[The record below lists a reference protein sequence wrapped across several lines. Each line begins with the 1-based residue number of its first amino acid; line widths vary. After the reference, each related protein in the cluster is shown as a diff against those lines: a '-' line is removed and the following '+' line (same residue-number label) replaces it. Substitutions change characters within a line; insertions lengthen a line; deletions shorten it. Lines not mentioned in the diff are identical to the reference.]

1 MAVPSILQRILQRKS
16 EEIAAGKAVT
26 PTAELV
32 AQARDCAPPRGFENG
47 LRMALSKGPAVI
59 AEIKK
64 ASPSAGVIRE
74 DFQPGAI
81 ARSYQS
87 AGAACLSVLTDRDFF
102 QGMPSFCARPVMP
115 APCRCCVRIS

>member
-16 EEIAAGKAVT
+16 EEVAAGKAVR
-26 PTAELV
+26 PMVDLA
-32 AQARDCAPPRGFENG
+32 AQMRDCASVRGFEKG
-47 LRMALSKGPAVI
+47 LRQALAKGPAVI

-74 DFQPGAI
+74 DFQPAPI

-102 QGMPSFCARPVMP
+102 QGDDRYLQEARE
-115 APCRCCVRIS
+115 ACT